1 MELENM
7 DENLKNLIEQLTN
20 RLDYITFEET
30 DEPFNVDEVKLIVS
44 LLEIY
49 SPSKEKFNVEKSY
62 KKFLDR
68 ISDTQKEKGS

>member
-1 MELENM
+1 M